1 MAKSYA
7 HRRMSSASAER
18 IVPERTRQ
26 ATTIPTGAGLILL
39 DSSLNPIGYN
49 TEAAQ
54 ILTHPQV
61 VAEGAGL
68 DAVLT
73 QKIRAS
79 LLLGHTP
86 SGRPIFARE
95 FKSGKRSYVCRTFEL
110 GMRASRVQR
119 SVVALLLKRK
129 SFGNAAVE
137 GIAQQYRLTQRER
150 EILQQLLK
158 GLSSKEIA
166 EHMGISSNT
175 VKSFLR
181 LVMSKMGV
189 GTRYGIFGKIVA
201 CSGD

>member
-1 MAKSYA
+1 
-7 HRRMSSASAER
+7 MSSTSAER
-18 IVPERTRQ
+18 IVPERARQ

-79 LLLGHTP
+79 LLLDHAP
-86 SGRPIFARE
+86 SGRHIFARE

-166 EHMGISSNT
+166 AHMGISSNT

-181 LVMSKMGV
+181 LVMTKMGV